1 MPTKNQEVKIAAAY
15 IRVSTDDQ
23 LEYSP
28 DSQLEV
34 IRDYARR
41 NNLVLP
47 PELIFMEE
55 EGRSGRK
62 SANREKFQEIIG
74 VAKSPEHPIDVI
86 LLWKFSRFARN
97 QEESIF
103 YKNRLRRL
111 GVEVVSVSEPLPEG
125 PFGSLVERI
134 IEWQDE
140 YYSIN
145 LAQEVRRGMTE
156 KAKRGQLQSTAS
168 FGYRADKEKNMLV
181 VVPDEADLVR
191 EMFHRFLSG
200 DGFFPIAK
208 WLNSIGVRTHRGNQF
223 ENRTVEY
230 ILRNPVYIGKLRW
243 TPTGRT
249 RRNFSNPDSIIV
261 DAQHEA
267 IIDNATWDATQERIR
282 QLKERYRYKARPAS
296 EKKHW
301 LAGIVRC
308 ANCGTTLIFSAPH
321 YFKCNNYVRGRCTTS
336 QHISVDILERAF
348 LERLRTDMTAAG
360 NIDFHLISA
369 TDGTA
374 NELQLARRNLD
385 SLKKKKERLREA
397 FLAGADTVEE
407 YKAMKEAL
415 EQQIAAAAEHVETLS
430 AGGTKKK
437 TPTLLRKSIKSAL
450 SVLESPTA
458 TLSQKFDA
466 ADGIIESC
474 TFSKEDALLSITYR
488 VVL

>member
-1 MPTKNQEVKIAAAY
+1 MPDRDIKIAAAY
-15 IRVSTDDQ
+15 VRVSTDDQ

-41 NNLVLP
+41 NSIILP
-47 PELIFMEE
+47 EEYIFTEE

-62 SANREKFQEIIG
+62 SANREKFQQVIG
-74 VAKSPEHPIDVI
+74 LAKAPDHPVDMI

-97 QEESIF
+97 QEEAIF

-111 GVEVVSVSEPLPEG
+111 GVDVVSVSEPLPEG

-168 FGYRADKEKNMLV
+168 FGYRVDKQHNTLV
-181 VVPDEADLVR
+181 PVPEEAELVR
-191 EMFHRFLSG
+191 EMFRRFLAG
-200 DGFFPIAK
+200 EALFAIAK
-208 WLNSIGVRTHRGNQF
+208 WLNSLGVRTHRGSAF

-249 RRNFSNPDSIIV
+249 RRDFNNPDTLIV
-261 DAQHEA
+261 DAAHAPLVDMQ
-267 IIDNATWDATQERIR
+267 TWDAVQERMR
-282 QLKERYRYKARPAS
+282 QIKERWQYKARPAS
-296 EKKHW
+296 EKKSW
-301 LAGIVRC
+301 LSGIVRC
-308 ANCGTTLIFSAPH
+308 ANCGATLLANNQGYS
-321 YFKCNNYVRGRCTTS
+321 KCNNYARGRCTVS
-336 QHISVDILERAF
+336 QHTPTHALEQAV
-348 LERLRTDMTAAG
+348 LERLHLDMASADTLDYHLVTA
-360 NIDFHLISA
+360 S
-369 TDGTA
+369 DGTA
-374 NELQLARRNLD
+374 DELHLAQRNLEQ
-385 SLKKKKERLREA
+385 LEKKKERLREA

-415 EQQIAAAAEHVETLS
+415 DLQISVASAKLEDISS
-430 AGGTKKK
+430 AGQVKK
-437 TPTLLRKSIKSAL
+437 TPRILQDHIKAAL
-450 SVLESPTA
+450 EILDSPTA
-458 TLSQKFDA
+458 TLAQKNDA
-466 ADGIIESC
+466 AAGIIEGC
-474 TFSKEDALLSITYR
+474 TYSKKDALLSITYR